1 VLSKPR
7 DSRSHS
13 NLCSMSDV
21 GAQDGDNALN
31 REELVQGLASG
42 IDMAVEE
49 EAQVCIS
56 VNMRCVYVAMI
67 INHQD

>member
-1 VLSKPR
+1 
-7 DSRSHS
+7 
-13 NLCSMSDV
+13 MSDV